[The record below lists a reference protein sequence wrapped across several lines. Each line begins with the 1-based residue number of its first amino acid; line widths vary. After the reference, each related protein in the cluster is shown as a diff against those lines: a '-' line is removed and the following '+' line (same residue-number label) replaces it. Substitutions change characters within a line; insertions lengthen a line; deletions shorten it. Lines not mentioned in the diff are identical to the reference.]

1 MPTRSSAG
9 AELTCAGRAFVR
21 YALSNIRVWE
31 EMGQQVAF
39 RGIMQSGKAD
49 NTRVGISLSS
59 TRLGAEQTAPKF
71 VLA

>member
-9 AELTCAGRAFVR
+9 AELTCAGRAFER

-31 EMGQQVAF
+31 EMSQQVAF
-39 RGIMQSGKAD
+39 GGIMQSGKTD
-49 NTRVGISLSS
+49 STRVGISLSS
-59 TRLGAEQTAPKF
+59 TRLEAEQTAPKF